1 MDVLLAGATV
11 MVSEPLAV
19 PDVLNPST
27 QTVCDVL
34 VIEVGVAD
42 PSVAT
47 PPEMDNAKSATS
59 KSPVPPVVSYT
70 LSLNVIVS
78 SVLAVLMLVLAM
90 VGADASV
97 KLAVLLDCDVAA
109 AFAAAS

>member
-1 MDVLLAGATV
+1 MDVLLAGTTV

-34 VIEVGVAD
+34 VMEVGVAD
-42 PSVAT
+42 PSVAA
-47 PPEMDNAKSATS
+47 PPETDNAKSAAT
-59 KSPVPPVVSYT
+59 KSPLPTHKQYT
-70 LSLNVIVS
+70 LSLNVTVS
-78 SVLAVLMLVLAM
+78 SVLATLLLTLII
-90 VGADASV
+90 VGATWLI
-97 KLAVLLDCDVAA
+97 KLTVLLDCDVAA